1 MAEAKKCDR
10 CGKLYEIYVGIP
22 LVSGGNKYHAVK
34 FANFGCSTA
43 WLDLC
48 PDCMKKLVIFMEN
61 K

>member
-10 CGKLYEIYVGIP
+10 CGNLYELYDGV
-22 LVSGGNKYHAVK
+22 LFKDSRKYHAVK
-34 FANFGCSTA
+34 FASFNCSSA

>member
-10 CGKLYEIYVGIP
+10 CGKLYELYAGVP
-22 LVSGGNKYHAVK
+22 FTDNRKYYAVR
-34 FANFGCSTA
+34 FANISCSSG